1 MKKFTDPAM
10 HDCIQKCWE
19 CRDTCQATFYNYC
32 LEQGGHHVE
41 QAHVRL
47 MADCIQICQTAADF
61 MTRGST
67 LHGDVCGVC
76 ADVCDACAD
85 SCDMMDDD
93 EMKACAKICR
103 ECADSCREMSRT
115 TGAKA
120 RQSEATRPATPPM

>member
-10 HDCIQKCWE
+10 HDCIQHCWE
-19 CRDTCQATFYNYC
+19 CRDTCQATLYNYC

-61 MTRGST
+61 MTRGSA
-67 LHGDVCGVC
+67 LHGEICAACAEVCE
-76 ADVCDACAD
+76 ACAD

-103 ECADSCREMSRT
+103 ECADSCRKMSRMAGMT
-115 TGAKA
+115 P
-120 RQSEATRPATPPM
+120 RQSEAGRSATPPM